1 VVLCDDVIKYLQP
14 AREGNWLKFSLKLTL
29 PSRRGAHV
37 VRPTNCPPTSALTDG
52 DFLSLALVD
61 IIIRS
66 TVLFISFRGRMEC
79 VTMFIVSAYRSGGRR
94 NGSTGGGKCDPC
106 INIRE
111 APIFVLLLR
120 DQNQTHNRT
129 ARGGS

>member
-1 VVLCDDVIKYLQP
+1 VVQASKEGFSEKEKEGKVVLCDDVIKYLQP

-79 VTMFIVSAYRSGGRR
+79 VPCSSSVRTDLVEEEMGRQVEE
-94 NGSTGGGKCDPC
+94 NA
-106 INIRE
+106 IR
-111 APIFVLLLR
+111 A
-120 DQNQTHNRT
+120 
-129 ARGGS
+129 